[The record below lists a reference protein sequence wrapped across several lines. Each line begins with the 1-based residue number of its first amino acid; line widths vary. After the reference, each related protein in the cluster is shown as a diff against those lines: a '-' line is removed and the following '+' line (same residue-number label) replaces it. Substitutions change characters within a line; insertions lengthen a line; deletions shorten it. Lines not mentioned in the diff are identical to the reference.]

1 MEINKDLIAASS
13 TPIVLAILAE
23 EDSYGYAILQRVR
36 ELSGGRMEWTD
47 GMLYP
52 VLHRLERLGHVEARW
67 EVAESGRRRKYY
79 RITSRGRAQLA
90 EERRQWQAVD
100 ATLRGIWQA
109 LSLPFR
115 PATRRQ
121 PRHCHREPDDAGSR
135 SRGIARGADRQWR
148 SYLRRRQAIHS
159 VDVAEL
165 EDHLREQVAV
175 LVDAGLATDEAFLV
189 AVKRMGDL
197 DALSREFAREH
208 SDRLWKQLVVVP
220 SDSGEPRALAR
231 TDAIVAFC
239 LAVAAALAIKVPAL
253 FGIQL
258 EDQDAG
264 FYTRN
269 LSLFVLPLL
278 TGYFVWKRRL
288 DTSTL
293 RWLAVA
299 FVAAVVFAN
308 VYPFAPGGSTEA
320 LTALHLPIALWLVV
334 GIAYAG
340 GRWSQ
345 MGGRM
350 DFIRFSGELFIY
362 YVLIALGGGVLTA
375 FMAMIFQ
382 AIGIDVEPFFES
394 WLLPC
399 GAVGAVVV
407 ASWLVEAKQ
416 SVIEN
421 MAPVLTRLFSPLFA
435 AVLVTF
441 LGTLLWTGRG
451 VDIERDVL
459 IAFDLLLVVVLGLL
473 LYSVSARDPR
483 SPPGAFDVV
492 QVVLVVSALLADAVA
507 LWAIAARITEFGFSP
522 NRVAALGEN
531 VILLVNLAWSA
542 VLYIRFLRGRGSFTG
557 LERWQTDYLPVYAVW
572 AAIVVIVFPPVFGY
586 V

>member
-1 MEINKDLIAASS
+1 MPAPGHAVSLEEQIN
-13 TPIVLAILAE
+13 
-23 EDSYGYAILQRVR
+23 R
-36 ELSGGRMEWTD
+36 
-47 GMLYP
+47 
-52 VLHRLERLGHVEARW
+52 
-67 EVAESGRRRKYY
+67 
-79 RITSRGRAQLA
+79 
-90 EERRQWQAVD
+90 
-100 ATLRGIWQA
+100 
-109 LSLPFR
+109 
-115 PATRRQ
+115 
-121 PRHCHREPDDAGSR
+121 
-135 SRGIARGADRQWR
+135 WR

-159 VDVAEL
+159 ADVAEL

-189 AVKRMGDL
+189 AVKRMGNL

-220 SDSGEPRALAR
+220 SDSEEPQVRAR

-239 LAVAAALAIKVPAL
+239 LAVAAALAIKAPAL

-258 EDQDAG
+258 DQDAG
-264 FYTRN
+264 FY
-269 LSLFVLPLL
+269 
-278 TGYFVWKRRL
+278 
-288 DTSTL
+288 
-293 RWLAVA
+293 
-299 FVAAVVFAN
+299 
-308 VYPFAPGGSTEA
+308 
-320 LTALHLPIALWLVV
+320 
-334 GIAYAG
+334 AG
-340 GRWSQ
+340 DRWSQ
-345 MGGRM
+345 VGGRM

-362 YVLIALGGGVLTA
+362 YVLIALGGAVLMG

-382 AIGIDVEPFFES
+382 AIGIDIEPFFES

-399 GAVGAVVV
+399 GAMGAVVV

-435 AVLVTF
+435 AVLVAF
-441 LGTLLWTGRG
+441 LGTSLWTGRG

-531 VILLVNLAWSA
+531 LILLVNLAWST

-572 AAIVVIVFPPVFGY
+572 AVIVVIVFPPVFGY
-586 V
+586 I

>member
-1 MEINKDLIAASS
+1 MPAPDPAVSL
-13 TPIVLAILAE
+13 E
-23 EDSYGYAILQRVR
+23 EQI
-36 ELSGGRMEWTD
+36 
-47 GMLYP
+47 
-52 VLHRLERLGHVEARW
+52 
-67 EVAESGRRRKYY
+67 
-79 RITSRGRAQLA
+79 
-90 EERRQWQAVD
+90 
-100 ATLRGIWQA
+100 
-109 LSLPFR
+109 
-115 PATRRQ
+115 
-121 PRHCHREPDDAGSR
+121 
-135 SRGIARGADRQWR
+135 DRWR

-159 VDVAEL
+159 TDVAEL

-189 AVKRMGDL
+189 AVKRMGKL

-220 SDSGEPRALAR
+220 SDSGDPRARAR

-239 LAVAAALAIKVPAL
+239 LAVAAAVVIKVPAL
-253 FGIQL
+253 FGTQL
-258 EDQDAG
+258 DQDAD
-264 FYTRN
+264 FYARN

-288 DTSTL
+288 DTSTV

-299 FVAAVVFAN
+299 FVAAGVFAN
-308 VYPFAPGGSTEA
+308 VYPFAPDGYTEA

-334 GIAYAG
+334 GIGYAG

-345 MGGRM
+345 VGGRM

-362 YVLIALGGGVLTA
+362 YILIALGGGVLTA
-375 FMAMIFQ
+375 FMVMIFQ
-382 AIGIDVEPFFES
+382 SIGIDVEPFLES

-421 MAPVLTRLFSPLFA
+421 MAPVLTRLFTPLFA

-451 VDIERDVL
+451 VGIERNVL
-459 IAFDLLLVVVLGLL
+459 IAFDLLLVLALGLL

-483 SPPGAFDVV
+483 SPPSAFDVV

-531 VILLVNLAWSA
+531 VILMVNLAWTA
-542 VLYIRFLRGRGSFTG
+542 WLYARFVRRKGSFAD
-557 LERWQTDYLPVYAVW
+557 LERWQISYLPVYAVW
-572 AAIVVIVFPPVFGY
+572 AALVVVVFPPLFGY
-586 V
+586 R